1 MPINIDGPVVFGT
14 SLFHK
19 EKNVTRLS
27 GMQIIFCHQAWRLL
41 RRLLIG
47 LLMICGMFPSLVR
60 AEIWHSAPT
69 SGMRDV
75 AIAPNGLIWLTGRD
89 GTVWASDNIYG
100 SSFTQ
105 IGASGFSRVSVG
117 PDNTVWAIGSNGA
130 LWKFVTDSWVE
141 TTANG
146 MEDVAIAPDG
156 KVWLVGKNGTIWFSD
171 DQGKKF
177 TQIGANDFSR
187 VSVGPGG
194 VVWAVKSNGTLWK
207 FAMGSWTKTAAAS
220 GIGDVAVAPKGIIW
234 LAGKNGT
241 IWSSPDNGVTF
252 SQDEEASGIENI
264 AAGKAG
270 AWAIGLNGK
279 LWRKLFS
286 PQF

>member
-1 MPINIDGPVVFGT
+1 
-14 SLFHK
+14 
-19 EKNVTRLS
+19 
-27 GMQIIFCHQAWRLL
+27 MQIIFCHQAWRLL

-47 LLMICGMFPSLVR
+47 LLMICGMFPSLAR
-60 AEIWHSAPT
+60 AEIWHSTPT

-75 AIAPNGLIWLTGRD
+75 AIAPNGLIWLTGGD

-171 DQGKKF
+171 DQERS
-177 TQIGANDFSR
+177 SR
-187 VSVGPGG
+187 RLRQMILVEFLSDQEALYGRLSLMVRC
-194 VVWAVKSNGTLWK
+194 
-207 FAMGSWTKTAAAS
+207 GSLPW
-220 GIGDVAVAPKGIIW
+220 
-234 LAGKNGT
+234 
-241 IWSSPDNGVTF
+241 
-252 SQDEEASGIENI
+252 
-264 AAGKAG
+264 AAGLKQQQAG
-270 AWAIGLNGK
+270 SEML
-279 LWRKLFS
+279 LS
-286 PQF
+286 PPKV